1 MIKFKGWVKNISCV
15 AMNEYSIYSGI
26 IALFAFLGI
35 NLSGIKLFLF
45 KFKSGSIFLY
55 ASALFLLLITYI
67 YK

>member
-1 MIKFKGWVKNISCV
+1 
-15 AMNEYSIYSGI
+15 MNEYSIYSGI

>member
-1 MIKFKGWVKNISCV
+1 MIKVKGWVKNISCV
-15 AMNEYSIYSGI
+15 AMKKYSIYSGI